1 MDRAHGR
8 GTFLVAGLANGLR
21 ALPTLGLLILAVLL
35 IAPLISND
43 LAFVIPSLIALVVL
57 GVPPVL
63 SGTYSGIQN
72 VDPAARDA
80 AYGMGMSGRQV
91 LWRVELPCALP
102 LVFSGVRSAL
112 LQIIAT
118 ATIAAY
124 VSLGGL
130 GRFIIDGQ
138 AQHDFPQMLSG
149 AVLVAALALLAD
161 LVISVV
167 QRLTVSRGLTGR
179 YRRTVASTPEAV
191 EAVAPGGPGGDRD
204 RVTQRRLSTAP
215 ATAVPAA
222 ADSPSGPLAPTRR
235 RDPHWRAAMKRI
247 RLALVA
253 GLAGALALA
262 GCGSSNALSP
272 TPRRRRPSPA
282 PSSSARRT
290 SPRTSSSPRSTPR
303 RCRAR
308 GSPSRPG

>member
-1 MDRAHGR
+1 MDPGGALVIGQVLQWLTDPAHWTGPGGVPVRTVEHIGYSLVALAVACGIAIPAGMWIGHTGR

-57 GVPPVL
+57 GVPPML
-63 SGTYSGIQN
+63 SGTYAGIQN

-91 LWRVELPCALP
+91 LCRVELPCALP
-102 LVFSGVRSAL
+102 LIFSGVRSSL

-179 YRRTVASTPEAV
+179 YACCRLRPGGGRGGG
-191 EAVAPGGPGGDRD
+191 PGGPGGDRD
-204 RVTQRRLSTAP
+204 R
-215 ATAVPAA
+215 
-222 ADSPSGPLAPTRR
+222 
-235 RDPHWRAAMKRI
+235 
-247 RLALVA
+247 
-253 GLAGALALA
+253 
-262 GCGSSNALSP
+262 ALSDV
-272 TPRRRRPSPA
+272 
-282 PSSSARRT
+282 
-290 SPRTSSSPRSTPR
+290 
-303 RCRAR
+303 
-308 GSPSRPG
+308 